1 MIIQSRHTFKK
12 AERLCSKKRIE
23 TLFAGG
29 SRAISAYPLR
39 VVFRERGE
47 TDGEQEVISILITV
61 SKRHFKH
68 AVDRNRTKRLIREA
82 YRLNKQLLLNA
93 PALEGRKLD
102 LAFIWLSDD
111 LCDYPTIENKIKILL
126 QRIAETL

>member
-12 AERLCSKKRIE
+12 AERLCSKNRIE

>member
-47 TDGEQEVISILITV
+47 TDGEQEVVSILITV